1 MADTFTTNLNLTKP
15 EVGASTDTWGTKL
28 NTDLDDLDA
37 LFSATGTSV
46 AMNLDGAV
54 IDSSVIG
61 GTTPAAGTFTTLTAN
76 TSITGTLATAAQPN
90 ITSVGTLTG
99 LTTTGD
105 INFGDN
111 DKAVFGAGSD
121 LQIYHDGS
129 DSYVDDAGVGDL
141 VLRGNNQVL
150 IRDKATNDVMVNCR
164 SGEFVKLY
172 YNNAEKLAT
181 TSTGIDVTGTATMD
195 GLTVDTSTLV
205 VDSTNNRVGI
215 GTTSPEMGIH
225 LSTAATNYLRVT
237 NTTTGVGSDFGT
249 SSTGT
254 EIINRQSAPIRFQTN
269 ATERLRI
276 DASGNVGIGTSSPS
290 VKLDVQTS
298 SGENYIRVSSA
309 ANQDGGFRIA
319 EGTTNKWLIY
329 NVAASDALAIYDN
342 ASTAERM
349 RIDSSGSVFV
359 EQGKSIGWGYQV
371 SGTHRGSISCDSAD
385 NITFANGS
393 GATERMRINGSGDM
407 LVGTTNGN
415 TVGTVNKHLVVGST
429 TNNDE
434 VAVTLNVMEGT
445 NNRRAKFFLDDND
458 GVFGLDSTAG
468 TGVPDFVVRRA
479 GTEKIRIDSS
489 GNLLVGTTN
498 TTPFDSSTEQG
509 TVISDGQAQ
518 IAGTSIPLYL
528 NRQASDGAIANFSKD
543 GSTVGRIGT
552 RGGDIFIGGDTN
564 LRFTTSDMRPCDSNG
579 YNQDNFTDLGDA
591 SARFDDIFATNAT
604 IQTSDRNEK
613 QDIEALTDAET
624 RVAVAAK
631 GLLRKFR
638 WQSAVEEKGDEARIH
653 FGIIAQDLQD
663 AFTAEGL
670 DASDY
675 AMFCSDTWT
684 DDDGVEQ
691 TRLGVRY
698 SELLA
703 FIIAAI

>member
-359 EQGKSIGWGYQV
+359 EQGKSIGWRYQV

-393 GATERMRINGSGDM
+393 GASERMRISSNGEITKTSQPAFLVTPSSTQSNIATNSGQV
-407 LVGTTNGN
+407 LIN
-415 TVGTVNKHLVVGST
+415 
-429 TNNDE
+429 
-434 VAVTLNVMEGT
+434 
-445 NNRRAKFFLDDND
+445 F
-458 GVFGLDSTAG
+458 
-468 TGVPDFVVRRA
+468 
-479 GTEKIRIDSS
+479 GTEVFDQGSNFASNTFTAPVTGKYQFNLTLYLTGFDVSATYYAMYITTSNRNYELINTGSVS
-489 GNLLVGTTN
+489 GA
-498 TTPFDSSTEQG
+498 
-509 TVISDGQAQ
+509 SDPSYRGFGWSCLADMDANDTAQ
-518 IAGTSIPLYL
+518 IHITQSG
-528 NRQASDGAIANFSKD
+528 GAAQTDIQIYSRFS
-543 GSTVGRIGT
+543 G
-552 RGGDIFIGGDTN
+552 F
-564 LRFTTSDMRPCDSNG
+564 
-579 YNQDNFTDLGDA
+579 
-591 SARFDDIFATNAT
+591 
-604 IQTSDRNEK
+604 
-613 QDIEALTDAET
+613 
-624 RVAVAAK
+624 
-631 GLLRKFR
+631 
-638 WQSAVEEKGDEARIH
+638 
-653 FGIIAQDLQD
+653 
-663 AFTAEGL
+663 
-670 DASDY
+670 
-675 AMFCSDTWT
+675 
-684 DDDGVEQ
+684 
-691 TRLGVRY
+691 
-698 SELLA
+698 LA
-703 FIIAAI
+703 C